1 MPDPHTPADRT
12 PEQRDADHAS
22 LARLSDTLVPALV
35 QKLAAS
41 GLGELEVREGAWR
54 IRLRRST
61 AATSSPP
68 ARRAERPWVAP
79 HAPERDARPGREPAF
94 PGPMAAGAEEADE
107 PRRSFA
113 TSPAV
118 GIFRPVAQVGARLR
132 AGDRI
137 GIVDLLGIPQDVTS
151 PVDGTLLEILVPGGE
166 AVEYGE
172 AIAAVEPG
180 AADEPDASAASGQ
193 GRP

>member
-1 MPDPHTPADRT
+1 MPDPHTPGDRSAK
-12 PEQRDADHAS
+12 QRDADHAS

-41 GLGELEVREGAWR
+41 GLGELEVREGEWR
-54 IRLRRST
+54 IRLRR
-61 AATSSPP
+61 AAPSSAPS
-68 ARRAERPWVAP
+68 RRGERPWTAP
-79 HAPERDARPGREPAF
+79 HAPERDGRPGREPA
-94 PGPMAAGAEEADE
+94 AAAPADE
-107 PRRSFA
+107 PPGEPGRSFA

-118 GIFRPVAQVGARLR
+118 GVFRPSAQVGSRLR

-137 GIVDLLGIPQDVTS
+137 GIVDLLGIPQDVIS

-172 AIAAVEPG
+172 AIAAVEPAG
-180 AADEPDASAASGQ
+180 RADPAEPVDADATNGE
-193 GRP
+193 R